1 MAKAAETARAVER
14 FEIHRQVVEKEKKE
28 ASVRERERKTNK
40 EEKRKRREPRQ
51 GESYTCSS
59 PDLNDPRTRR

>member
-14 FEIHRQVVEKEKKE
+14 FEIHGQVVEKEKKE
-28 ASVRERERKTNK
+28 ASVRERKTNK
-40 EEKRKRREPRQ
+40 KEKRKRREPRQ